1 MDAGRTRGG
10 HTRALALEAFSS
22 RGCLFRG
29 GLGGNRFC
37 SCPAFYRQTTSPFD
51 TIILQKNA
59 QRSRRPPD
67 WKWVFTKFPT
77 RGGLGRV
84 LLLHINPPPIQGR
97 LSQLHPQERGFE
109 GRNGRGALNPLP
121 AEPGE
126 DTPRRLRLQC
136 RGGGSGQVH
145 SSAVSWAAAPRLLE
159 PLPPVAPPRWPAPR
173 DALSRPQWAPGCGP
187 PTRPL
192 CHPAQ
197 RPRVFQR
204 LRPRRCQLR
213 PRGPPRSPPALG
225 MRGAP
230 ENPEPG

>member
-1 MDAGRTRGG
+1 M
-10 HTRALALEAFSS
+10 RALALEAFSS

-145 SSAVSWAAAPRLLE
+145 SSAVSWAAALRLPE
-159 PLPPVAPPRWPAPR
+159 PLPPDAPPRWPAPR
-173 DALSRPQWAPGCGP
+173 DALTPAPVGSRVRPTHAAALPPGPAPARLPAGSARAAAGSAHEGRQGA
-187 PTRPL
+187 RPL
-192 CHPAQ
+192 
-197 RPRVFQR
+197 
-204 LRPRRCQLR
+204 
-213 PRGPPRSPPALG
+213 
-225 MRGAP
+225 
-230 ENPEPG
+230 